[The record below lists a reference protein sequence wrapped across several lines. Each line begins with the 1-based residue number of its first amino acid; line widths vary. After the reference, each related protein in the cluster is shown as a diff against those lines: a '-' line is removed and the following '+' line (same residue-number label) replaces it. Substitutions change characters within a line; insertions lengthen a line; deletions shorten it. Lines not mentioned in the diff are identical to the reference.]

1 MKKMMMVLLCL
12 VAILLMAATVLSKEK
27 YTVTVLPFSLYSAE
41 NIEYVRQGINDMLI
55 SRISGSDRIE
65 VTRKD
70 VVSDILKKTGGKEL
84 NLADVQGIG
93 QQLKSDYVVWGS
105 ITKIGKSIS
114 IDGKLIDIT
123 GGKSDVGIFSQSQ
136 SLDEVIPKINDF
148 SQRIVR
154 HITGGAAAQ
163 TSPVVAAAAPAAAP
177 AASAVAGGS
186 PAPPPVPG
194 ASREAQIIAGMKSG
208 KGKGTLTSM
217 INAEFINS
225 SDPLD
230 RKKGFWMSQQFKTE
244 FYGMDI
250 GDVNK
255 DGVNEVVII
264 DRHNVYIYLKTKN
277 NLQLLKQIKGKSYHN
292 YISVDV
298 ADINKDGTPEII
310 VTSLNDRVLNSFVLQ
325 YENGDY
331 KTIASDIRYF
341 LRVITPSSG
350 TPILLGQTYGI
361 GSFSDGIGGKVF
373 DTQIYEIVWRDGK
386 YVEGDKQKI
395 PVGLSIYGLTLDSLG
410 AGTSEKIIAL
420 DELDYLC
427 IITPTNKPLSRIFSF
442 GFSPDELIWRSD
454 SQYGGS
460 NNYIDNVDKQK
471 QQSTEATQEEGA
483 FANLRILMFDTN
495 NDGKKEM
502 IIVKNLSSVGRIFKN
517 LKLFSSSEIYNLEWD
532 GLGMAENWRTKKIN
546 GYVADYCFKDVDND
560 GKPEIV
566 LALVQSV
573 GATLSE
579 RSVLVVYELEMPQ

>member
-163 TSPVVAAAAPAAAP
+163 TSPVAVSAAPAVTP
-177 AASAVAGGS
+177 ASGGG
-186 PAPPPVPG
+186 ATGPPVPG
-194 ASREAQIIAGMKSG
+194 VSREAQIIAGMKSG

-277 NLQLLKQIKGKSYHN
+277 NLQLLKQIKGKSYHK

-325 YENGDY
+325 YEDGDY
-331 KTIASDIRYF
+331 KMIASDIRYF

-350 TPILLGQTYGI
+350 TPMLLGQTYGM
-361 GSFSDGIGGKVF
+361 GSFSDGMGGKVF

-471 QQSTEATQEEGA
+471 QQSSEATQEDSA

>member
-1 MKKMMMVLLCL
+1 MKKIMIGVCLLA
-12 VAILLMAATVLSKEK
+12 VLLMAVSLVAKEK
-27 YTVTVLPFSLYSAE
+27 YTVTVLPFALHSAE
-41 NIEYVRQGINDMLI
+41 NIEYVRQGINDILI
-55 SRISGSDRIE
+55 SRISGADKIE

-84 NLADVQGIG
+84 DMADVQGIG
-93 QQLKSDYVVWGS
+93 RQLKSDYVVWGS

-123 GGKSDVGIFSQSQ
+123 GGKSDVGIYSQSQ

-148 SQRIVR
+148 SQRIIQ
-154 HITGGAAAQ
+154 HITGGAESQPAQ
-163 TSPVVAAAAPAAAP
+163 VSVSTAPAA
-177 AASAVAGGS
+177 
-186 PAPPPVPG
+186 APPPVPG

-244 FYGMDI
+244 FYGMDV

-255 DGVNEVVII
+255 DGRNEVVII
-264 DRHNVYIYLKTKN
+264 DRHNVYIYLKTKD
-277 NLQLLKQIKGKSYHN
+277 NLQLLKQIKGKSYHQ

-310 VTSLNDRVLNSFVLQ
+310 VTSLNNRVLNSFVLQ
-325 YENGDY
+325 YQDGDY
-331 KTIASDIRYF
+331 KMIASDIRYF

-350 TPILLGQTYGI
+350 EPMLLGQTYGI
-361 GSFSDGIGGKVF
+361 GGFNDGMGGKVF
-373 DTQIYEIVWRDGK
+373 DTQIYEIIWRDGK
-386 YVEGDKQKI
+386 YVAGDKQKI
-395 PVGLSIYGLTLDSLG
+395 PVGLSVYGLTLDSLG

-427 IITPTNKPLSRIFSF
+427 IITPTTKPLSRIFSF

-460 NNYIDNVDKQK
+460 NNFIDNVDKQK
-471 QQSTEATQEEGA
+471 QQSSDATQDESA

-502 IIVKNLSSVGRIFKN
+502 IIVKNLSSVGRIFKK

-573 GATLSE
+573 GATISE
-579 RSVLVVYELEMPQ
+579 RSVLVVYELETPQ